1 MCLYHSRAA
10 KPQDGG
16 TPLSVACLQ
25 KEVKKLKEA
34 DKDGTQTIIVSVH
47 LFGSQD
53 SGVSQPF
60 RLRSVIKSIC
70 LLLHRATQVNFQ
82 LQLRLC

>member
-16 TPLSVACLQ
+16 TPLSDACLQ

-34 DKDGTQTIIVSVH
+34 DKEGTQTIIVSEF
-47 LFGSQD
+47 LC
-53 SGVSQPF
+53 QPF
-60 RLRSVIKSIC
+60 
-70 LLLHRATQVNFQ
+70 
-82 LQLRLC
+82 